1 MGTVLEFVKN
11 YFILMLI
18 LFLFTY
24 LAPKEKYRKYFNFF
38 ISVLMV
44 AVLMRPLL
52 ALADGDARKA
62 AKEELMQ
69 IEEALESLEYYEEGE
84 SIVEQFL
91 GEAKETE

>member
-1 MGTVLEFVKN
+1 
-11 YFILMLI
+11 MLI
-18 LFLFTY
+18 LFSVY
-24 LAPKEKYRKYFNFF
+24 LSGTKGKIPEIFLIFF